1 MKMLQRFC
9 VTLTVVLAGSA
20 LAFAQDAPPT
30 APGAGADQPA
40 TGQRGQRG
48 QRGAAGQP
56 GGPGAVRGQQ
66 PITLEAAVRMLTLTP
81 EQQKQV
87 DQVLASYR
95 QDLQKFN
102 TDNAADIRAARQ
114 AMQQARQGG
123 DAAAVTAAQEK
134 QKAIDAKRKVV
145 EDSLRKQLAGGVLTR
160 EQMVK
165 VERMAGPA
173 GSFDRLVEA
182 TKKLEL
188 TPDQQGKL
196 TGIVKTADSDA
207 KLKTDDAEKVT
218 VYQEA
223 TTKVMALLTD
233 EQKTKLQQVQ
243 RKAQMA
249 DMFRGLNTTPEQD
262 KKIQEILDAAA
273 ADAGN
278 RQAMRDAMQKITD
291 EVLTPE
297 QRTQMQERMRG
308 MRGGPGAGGPG
319 AGGNAAPGG
328 RGGRGGNA
336 PTAPDAPPAQ

>member
-1 MKMLQRFC
+1 M
-9 VTLTVVLAGSA
+9 
-20 LAFAQDAPPT
+20 
-30 APGAGADQPA
+30 
-40 TGQRGQRG
+40 
-48 QRGAAGQP
+48 
-56 GGPGAVRGQQ
+56 RGQQ
-66 PITLEAAVRMLTLTP
+66 PITMEAVVRTLTLTP

-114 AMQQARQGG
+114 EMQQARQGG
-123 DAAAVTAAQEK
+123 DAEAVKAAQEK

-145 EDSLRKQLAGGVLTR
+145 EDSLRKQLATVLTR

-173 GSFDRLVEA
+173 GSFDRLIEA

-188 TPDQQGKL
+188 TPDKQGKL
-196 TGIVKTADSDA
+196 TGIVRTADSDA

-218 VYQEA
+218 VYRDA
-223 TTKVMALLTD
+223 TTKVMELLTD

-243 RKAQMA
+243 RQAQMA

-278 RQAMRDAMQKITD
+278 RQAMRDAMQKITQ

-308 MRGGPGAGGPG
+308 MRGGNGAGGPG
-319 AGGNAAPGG
+319 AGGDAAPAG
-328 RGGRGGNA
+328 RGNRGNRGGNA
-336 PTAPDAPPAQ
+336 PAAPDAPPAQ